1 MELEIKNI
9 SPQKLKSFMLSS
21 NGTVNFL
28 FNGEKA
34 GKGKYENGNLEMD
47 FYTMPK
53 FLEEKKFTIEGK
65 QILAIPEL
73 IDKEIKEITI
83 LGKDY
88 NTTAKMDN
96 ERLSIEN
103 NCDKLFGHRY
113 DTRPMTSFFCNICN
127 KIKIP
132 ENIKT
137 FHLKNMENG
146 NLIEGNFKVEKKIKN
161 IEDFN
166 LKSAYGTFSF
176 ENNEIKKI
184 GQGLEPADALIL
196 SQNFNGKDFQE
207 FSNEIK
213 KAVEEYKNNYFTET
227 ENEIFINVPEDG
239 YVFQFSKALSVYEE
253 LADKKLIIKNP
264 TFVTLIIDYLP
275 DNTKLFDKEG
285 NCYSYDREN
294 DEVRQ
299 TLKERGS
306 LQEFVEKF
314 IFFERNRDIEDDRKF
329 ITSCFGN
336 TIEKGEDFE
345 GLKITTFAMSEEK
358 LEQFQNL
365 EVSRNIQQIRIE
377 NMYKRQFIKFSDE
390 LSKGKVK
397 ELKEEILED
406 KKIQKYGGEFL
417 YKGEKTI
424 FFSEEEKKE
433 IKKEDQKTR

>member
-161 IEDFN
+161 IENFS
-166 LKSAYGTFSF
+166 LKSTYGTFDF
-176 ENNEIKKI
+176 ENNAINET
-184 GQGLEPADALIL
+184 GQGLEPANALIL
-196 SQNFNGKDFQE
+196 SQNFNGKDSQE

-213 KAVEEYKNNYFTET
+213 KIVEKYKNNYFTET
-227 ENEIFINVPEDG
+227 ENEIFIEVPEDD
-239 YVFQFSKALSVYEE
+239 YIFQFSKALSVYEE
-253 LADKKLIIKNP
+253 LADKKLVIKNP
-264 TFVTLIIDYLP
+264 VFVTSVIDYLP

-285 NCYSYDREN
+285 NCYSYDRKN

-314 IFFERNRDIEDDRKF
+314 IIFERNRDIEDDRKF

-336 TIEKGEDFE
+336 AIEKGEDFE
-345 GLKITTFAMSEEK
+345 GLKITTFAMNSEK
-358 LEQFQNL
+358 FEQFRNL
-365 EVSRNIQQIRIE
+365 EVSKNIQQIRIE
-377 NMYKRQFIKFSDE
+377 DMYKRQFIKFSDE
-390 LSKGKVK
+390 LSKEKIK

-406 KKIQKYGGEFL
+406 KKMQKYGGEFL
-417 YKGEKTI
+417 YKGKRTFI
-424 FFSEEEKKE
+424 MPEEERD
-433 IKKEDQKTR
+433 IKKENQKTR

>member
-9 SPQKLKSFMLSS
+9 SPQKLKAFMLSS
-21 NGTVNFL
+21 NGPVNFL

-34 GKGKYENGNLEMD
+34 GTGILDKGKLEMD
-47 FYTMPK
+47 FYIMPN
-53 FLEEKKFTIEGK
+53 FLEEKNFIEGK
-65 QILAIPEL
+65 QILSIPKL
-73 IDKEIKEITI
+73 IDENIKEII
-83 LGKDY
+83 IKGKEYDTKAVL
-88 NTTAKMDN
+88 NNNK
-96 ERLSIEN
+96 LLIEN
-103 NCDKLFGHRY
+103 KCDKLFGYRY
-113 DTRPMTSFFCNICN
+113 DTRPMTNFFCNIYN

-161 IEDFN
+161 IENFN

-176 ENNEIKKI
+176 ENNEIKKT
-184 GQGLEPADALIL
+184 GQGLGPADALIL
-196 SQNFNGKDFQE
+196 SKNFNGKDFQE

-213 KAVEEYKNNYFTET
+213 KTVEEYKNNYFTET

-264 TFVTLIIDYLP
+264 AFVTSVIDFLP

-314 IFFERNRDIEDDRKF
+314 IVFERNRDIEDDRKF

-336 TIEKGEDFE
+336 TIEKDEDFE

-365 EVSRNIQQIRIE
+365 EVSKNIQQIRIE
-377 NMYKRQFIKFSDE
+377 DMYKKQFIKFSDE
-390 LSKGKVK
+390 LLKEKVK
-397 ELKEEILED
+397 ELKEEIFED

-417 YKGEKTI
+417 YKGEKTSI
-424 FFSEEEKKE
+424 MPEKERKN
-433 IKKEDQKTR
+433 IKKENQKTI